1 MEKKHILTFTGCLL
15 SVTLVMV
22 ALYASSPIN
31 GKIFRANFDRKL
43 LPDAAIKQKNALE
56 LESPSVYISGIT
68 GDKIYIS
75 NTLKP
80 LNLWASDYEF
90 KKTQD
95 IKLTLVGIDSLREPT
110 AFRTTVDPPNFFL
123 SNGIMP
129 IAMRGTIDTW
139 EARKYMPDSGYYF
152 VEAVPISTSSM
163 ALKSYSS
170 HQQALHLA
178 RKTAIDTPYF
188 KFKYGLLEKQKDG
201 VFCVN
206 GKLHFSKD
214 LHKLVYLYAYR
225 NQYIVMDT
233 NMNLSYRGNT
243 IDTFSVARVK
253 LAQIESKKLTM
264 AASPPTVING
274 LSCVYKNHLYNQSLL
289 LANNE
294 DEKAFK
300 ESAVI
305 DVYDINQ
312 GFYIYS
318 FHIPK
323 YRNNSLTDFRVFN
336 NQLITLF
343 GRHLVIYEL
352 NNNNVFTNE
361 DFHQ

>member
-1 MEKKHILTFTGCLL
+1 MEKKHILIFIGCLL

-31 GKIFRANFDRKL
+31 SKIFRANFDRKL
-43 LPDAAIKQKNALE
+43 LPETALEEKNAFE
-56 LESPSVYISGIT
+56 LEASSVYISGVT
-68 GDKIYIS
+68 ADKIYIS
-75 NTLKP
+75 NTFKP
-80 LNLWASDYEF
+80 LNLWISDYEF
-90 KKTQD
+90 KNTHD
-95 IKLTLVGIDSLREPT
+95 IRLKLVGVDSLREPS

-129 IAMRGTIDTW
+129 IAMRGTIDSW
-139 EARKYMPDSGYYF
+139 EAKKYMPDSSYYF

-170 HQQALHLA
+170 NQQALHLA

-214 LHKLVYLYAYR
+214 LHKLIYLYAYR

-253 LAQIESKKLTM
+253 LTQIESKKLTM

-274 LSCVYKNHLYNQSLL
+274 LSCVSKNYLYNQSLL

-294 DEKAFK
+294 DEKVFK
-300 ESAVI
+300 KSAVI

-312 GFYIYS
+312 GIYVFS
-318 FHIPK
+318 FHVPK
-323 YRNNSLTDFRVFN
+323 YRNNSLSDFRVFN
-336 NQLITLF
+336 NQLIALF
-343 GRHLVIYEL
+343 GRHLVVYEL
-352 NNNNVFTNE
+352 NNNNVSINE